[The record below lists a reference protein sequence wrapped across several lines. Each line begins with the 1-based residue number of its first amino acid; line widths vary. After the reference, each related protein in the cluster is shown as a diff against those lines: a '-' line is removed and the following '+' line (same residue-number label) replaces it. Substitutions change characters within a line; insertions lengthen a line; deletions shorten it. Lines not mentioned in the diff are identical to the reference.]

1 MPGKTSVIRVLSL
14 ESLKLNV
21 YEMFGGGGG
30 MIVTNFKNILKN
42 SKILVFLSKKN
53 KKDLMSA
60 SV

>member
-21 YEMFGGGGG
+21 YEIFGGGG

-53 KKDLMSA
+53 KDLMSA